1 MKFENDRRTRAEQNV
16 LSALLRKSEN
26 IRHCM
31 HLQASDFSH
40 DQHGMIF
47 ASIRSLIAS
56 SEPVNVE
63 TVRAHME
70 SWHRVNVSTYAYL
83 LGLSQL
89 RVATC
94 NTGVYVAA
102 MLEGK
107 NHEADA

>member
-1 MKFENDRRTRAEQNV
+1 MKFEHDRRTRAEQNV

-31 HLQASDFSH
+31 QLRSSDFSH

-56 SEPVNVE
+56 GEPVSVE
-63 TVRAHME
+63 TVHAHLQ

-83 LGLSQL
+83 LTLCEL

-94 NTGVYVAA
+94 NTGVYAAA
-102 MLEGK
+102 MLERSK
-107 NHEADA
+107 S